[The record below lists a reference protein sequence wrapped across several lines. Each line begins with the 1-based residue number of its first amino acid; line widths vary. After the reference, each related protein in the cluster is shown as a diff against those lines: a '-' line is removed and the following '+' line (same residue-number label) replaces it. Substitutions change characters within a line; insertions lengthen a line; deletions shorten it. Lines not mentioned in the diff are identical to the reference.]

1 MLLEMKMF
9 GNRILDYKMLQIKNL
24 YAGYT
29 KEKPILKGIDLVVE
43 KGQVIGILGRNGSG
57 KSTLAKAI
65 CGLVPYTEGEIILN
79 GKSIMGLSTNRIT
92 AEGLGFFLQGGRI
105 FPNLTVKENLVFA
118 GREMGKRKMEQRK
131 EEMSDWFELL
141 QKKDRLQLKASYL
154 SGGEKHQLA
163 MAMVIMRKPVFLILD
178 EPSAGLSPGN
188 QANMYK
194 ALGLVR
200 SAEQLTMMVIEQNVE
215 LAKEFSEQVL
225 NLDNGSFR
233 Y

>member
-1 MLLEMKMF
+1 
-9 GNRILDYKMLQIKNL
+9 MLQIKNL
-24 YAGYT
+24 YAGYA
-29 KEKPILKGIDLVVE
+29 KEKPILKGVDLVVE

-57 KSTLAKAI
+57 KSTLAKSV
-65 CGLVPYTEGEIILN
+65 CGLVPYVEGEIILN

-105 FPNLTVKENLVFA
+105 FPNLTVGENLAFA
-118 GREMGKRKMEQRK
+118 GRELGKRIINQRK

-141 QKKDRLQLKASYL
+141 QKKDRTKLKASYL

-163 MAMVIMRKPVFLILD
+163 MAMVLIRKPIFLILD

-188 QANMYK
+188 QAAMYR
-194 ALGLVR
+194 ALERVK

-215 LAKEFSEQVL
+215 LAREFT
-225 NLDNGSFR
+225 DNVSKLINGIFTDN
-233 Y
+233 